1 MSTMTIIKNNT
12 IQNST
17 LEPVGMRSGADKG
30 SPEMSLLEFAKNAK
44 GDIGI
49 WECEPGGWPVIDRP
63 NTEFCYILSGKATL
77 TDELSREIISVSA
90 GDLIILPIGWTGR
103 WDIVEKVRKI
113 YTIY

>member
-1 MSTMTIIKNNT
+1 MSKMTIIKNST
-12 IQNST
+12 IINGV
-17 LEPVGMRSGADKG
+17 LEPAGVRPGADTG
-30 SPEMSLLEFAKNAK
+30 FPEMSILEFAKNAQ

-49 WECEPGGWPVIDRP
+49 WECEPGGWPVNNRP

-77 TDELSREIISVSA
+77 TDDLSGEITPVSA

-103 WDIVEKVRKI
+103 WDIVETVRKI